1 MSKLPVYLYPNVFNV
16 ILDLDN
22 NRSINNIMYQRKLT
36 LQKGFKDS
44 IQIQFKNS
52 DQKPIPVSTTTNYI
66 MDVIDN
72 QGRELVLS
80 KPLTVLDD
88 GVTLSLRGLTSVT
101 FDPIDTLNLTAAS
114 YKFVIK
120 QDNGDGTF
128 TPAYANTYYGI
139 TGEIEIVED
148 GFPIGFPVQ
157 TINSKQLIT
166 LAQYNRDPQ
175 HMGYWFFSPWLFPFA
190 SAMTTPTPQSAVIA
204 LDNFAGVITVEG
216 TLDNN
221 VSNSGSANVQTSTLT
236 TYTANTP
243 TLGNVQLT
251 WTGSYTAIR
260 FVVYPNVDGF
270 RVNYYPTGNPIGSQT
285 NKFPSGF
292 VDKIQYIS

>member
-44 IQIQFKNS
+44 VQIQFKNS
-52 DQKPIPVSTTTNYI
+52 DQKPIPISTTTNYI

-72 QGRELVLS
+72 QGRELVLTKS
-80 KPLTVLDD
+80 LVVLDD
-88 GVTLSLRGLTSVT
+88 GATLNLRGLAQIT

-114 YKFVIK
+114 YKFIIK

-128 TPAYANTYYGI
+128 TPAYSNTYYGI

-157 TINSKQLIT
+157 TANDKQLIT

-175 HMGYWFFSPWLFPFA
+175 HMGYMFFSPWFFPFP

-204 LDNFAGVITVEG
+204 LNNFAGVITVEG

-221 VSNSGSANVQTSTLT
+221 VSNSGNANVQASTLT
-236 TYTANTP
+236 TYTSTSP
-243 TLGNVQLT
+243 TIGNVQLT

-260 FVVYPNVDGF
+260 FTVFPDKDGF
-270 RVNYYPTGNPIGSQT
+270 GCNYYPTGNPIGSLT
-285 NKFPSGF
+285 NKFPNGF